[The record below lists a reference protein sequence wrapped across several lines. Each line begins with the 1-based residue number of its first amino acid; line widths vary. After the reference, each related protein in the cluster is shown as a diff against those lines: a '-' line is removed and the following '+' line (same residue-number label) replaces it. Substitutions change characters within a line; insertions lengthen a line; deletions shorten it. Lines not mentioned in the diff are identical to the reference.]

1 MGKILVLDQ
10 ATINQIAAGEVI
22 ERPSS
27 VVKELVENAMDAGA
41 TAITVEIKEGGIS
54 FIRVTDNGSG
64 FAKEDIRLAFLRHS
78 TSKIRSVEDLM
89 CVGSLGFRGEALSS
103 IAAVAQVELIT
114 CATGQAVGSRYRIE
128 GGQEMSFEDI
138 GAPEGTTFIVR
149 NLFYNTPVRR
159 KFLKTAMTEGSYIS
173 ELMERM
179 ALSHPEV
186 SFRLIVNGQMKLH
199 TAGNHNLKDIIY
211 STFGREITANLIPV
225 EAKGSIVSVSGFLGK
240 PLIARGNRSYEIYFI
255 NGRYIKSKIINKA
268 IEDGYKSFLMQH
280 KYPLVVLH
288 LQIEPEFLDVN
299 VHPTK
304 MELRFRGER
313 EIYEFLVSVVRDALM
328 GKELI
333 PKVSLSENKPEK
345 NSDKNAVKD
354 AAQNAALDKKPE
366 PFEKNRLHAI
376 QQMQAQQRARYQ
388 ERRDDKSSSGA
399 YLGVTYPT
407 KSSGHGWNSVVHETK
422 PVYGAAQRNTSE
434 KPGMDPQSVIPSK
447 ETRLDPAKP
456 GLPKSDF
463 IKDEPSKP
471 ESTKPVDAEQHFNKS
486 KAVKTEPFL
495 QEQPV
500 EVPIATNP
508 APTKTVKEETITY
521 TQTTLFEEKLIT
533 PEKKSQFRLIGQLF
547 DTYWL
552 LQVDKEFL
560 IIDQHAAHEKVLY
573 ERTMK
578 QLEQAELPA
587 QQVAPPLILTLSPL
601 EIDTINSNHALFER
615 MGFTIEPFGGREY
628 AVYSVPGH
636 LYGIAD
642 RELLMEMID
651 ELADAGKAGMNLLA
665 ERVATASCK
674 AAVKGNN
681 RLSFAE
687 AEHLLEELL
696 TLDNPYHCPHGRP
709 TIISMSQY
717 ELEKKFKRIL

>member
-128 GGQEMSFEDI
+128 GGQEIGLEDI

-313 EIYEFLVSVVRDALM
+313 EIYEFLVGVVRDALM

-333 PKVSLSENKPEK
+333 PKVSLTDEKDEK
-345 NSDKNAVKD
+345 NTAKSVDQSIGKST
-354 AAQNAALDKKPE
+354 ALEKKPE

-388 ERRDDKSSSGA
+388 ERSDNKALPGGA
-399 YLGVTYPT
+399 GGVTYSVRPNQ
-407 KSSGHGWNSVVHETK
+407 SSWGSTVRESK
-422 PVYGAAQRNTSE
+422 PVYGSNPVTGLKSE
-434 KPGMDPQSVIPSK
+434 KQDLTKQ
-447 ETRLDPAKP
+447 EFAKQES
-456 GLPKSDF
+456 PKQESP
-463 IKDEPSKP
+463 KQ
-471 ESTKPVDAEQHFNKS
+471 ESTKQASVENVD
-486 KAVKTEPFL
+486 V
-495 QEQPV
+495 
-500 EVPIATNP
+500 
-508 APTKTVKEETITY
+508 TKTVVATPEKVESSKIEPTKSVSDESIQAEPLKDSVKPTVTY
-521 TQTTLFEEKLIT
+521 TQTTLFEEKIIT
-533 PEKKSQFRLIGQLF
+533 PEKKAQFRLIGQLF

-573 ERTMK
+573 ERTIK
-578 QLEQAELPA
+578 QLEQAEMPS
-587 QQVAPPLILTLSPL
+587 QQVAPPLILTLSPV
-601 EIDTINSNHALFER
+601 EIDTINTNQELFER

-642 RELLMEMID
+642 RELLLEMID

>member
-1 MGKILVLDQ
+1 MGKIFVLDQ

-128 GGQEMSFEDI
+128 GGQEIGLEEI

-186 SFRLIVNGQMKLH
+186 SFRLIINGQMKLH

-313 EIYEFLVSVVRDALM
+313 EIYEFLVGVVRDALM

-333 PKVSLSENKPEK
+333 PKVSLTDEK
-345 NSDKNAVKD
+345 SSKSVAVEDEKHT
-354 AAQNAALDKKPE
+354 ALEKKPE

-388 ERRDDKSSSGA
+388 ERTEHSAPSGA
-399 YLGVTYPT
+399 AGTFTY
-407 KSSGHGWNSVVHETK
+407 SSRQTPNSGSTLVRESK
-422 PVYGAAQRNTSE
+422 PVYGSTPTSTVE
-434 KPGMDPQSVIPSK
+434 ALSTPS
-447 ETRLDPAKP
+447 
-456 GLPKSDF
+456 
-463 IKDEPSKP
+463 
-471 ESTKPVDAEQHFNKS
+471 QM
-486 KAVKTEPFL
+486 
-495 QEQPV
+495 
-500 EVPIATNP
+500 
-508 APTKTVKEETITY
+508 VKEEEHATKSIKETPLVKEAPVKEDLLKKAPVKEASIQDTSVSETLPQNIPSQNVSVQAVSRSTIQNSDNTAFEDKKEEKITY
-521 TQTTLFEEKLIT
+521 TQTTLFEEKIIT
-533 PEKKSQFRLIGQLF
+533 PEKKAQFRLIGQLF

-552 LQVDKEFL
+552 LQVDKDFL

-578 QLEQAELPA
+578 QLEQAEMPS
-587 QQVAPPLILTLSPL
+587 QQVAPPLILTLSPV
-601 EIDTINSNHALFER
+601 EIDTVNTNQELFER

-642 RELLMEMID
+642 RELLLEMID

>member
-114 CATGQAVGSRYRIE
+114 CATGQAVGSRFRIE
-128 GGQEMSFEDI
+128 GGQEIGLEDI

-313 EIYEFLVSVVRDALM
+313 EIYEFLVGVVRDALM

-333 PKVSLSENKPEK
+333 PKVSLTEEK
-345 NSDKNAVKD
+345 TAKS
-354 AAQNAALDKKPE
+354 AAEDEKQASLEKKPE

-388 ERRDDKSSSGA
+388 ERNDNKSLPGSTGNMAYSSK
-399 YLGVTYPT
+399 T
-407 KSSGHGWNSVVHETK
+407 SQSNWSSVVRESK
-422 PVYGAAQRNTSE
+422 PVYGGSQEIRPENAKQEFVKQTLVA
-434 KPGMDPQSVIPSK
+434 PSVAKIKK
-447 ETRLDPAKP
+447 EE
-456 GLPKSDF
+456 F
-463 IKDEPSKP
+463 IKE
-471 ESTKPVDAEQHFNKS
+471 ESTKEESTKEEFIKNETIIKET
-486 KAVKTEPFL
+486 K
-495 QEQPV
+495 V
-500 EVPIATNP
+500 E
-508 APTKTVKEETITY
+508 PTKETKEAVVSY
-521 TQTTLFEEKLIT
+521 TQTTLFEEKIIT
-533 PEKKSQFRLIGQLF
+533 PEKKAQFRLIGQLF

-552 LQVDKEFL
+552 LQVGKEFL

-578 QLEQAELPA
+578 QLEQAEMPA
-587 QQVAPPLILTLSPL
+587 QQVAPPLILTLSPV
-601 EIDTINSNHALFER
+601 EIDTVNTNQELFER

-642 RELLMEMID
+642 RDLLLEMID

>member
-128 GGQEMSFEDI
+128 GGQEIGLEDI

-225 EAKGSIVSVSGFLGK
+225 DAKGSIVSVSGFLGK

-313 EIYEFLVSVVRDALM
+313 EIYEFLVGVVRDALM

-333 PKVSLSENKPEK
+333 PKVSLTDEK
-345 NSDKNAVKD
+345 TSKSASVEEKQ
-354 AAQNAALDKKPE
+354 APIEKKPE

-388 ERRDDKSSSGA
+388 ERSDNKALPDGTG
-399 YLGVTYPT
+399 GVTYSVRPNQ
-407 KSSGHGWNSVVHETK
+407 SSWGSTVRESK
-422 PVYGAAQRNTSE
+422 PVYGSDPVTGLKSE
-434 KPGMDPQSVIPSK
+434 KQDLTKQ
-447 ETRLDPAKP
+447 EFAKQES
-456 GLPKSDF
+456 PKQ
-463 IKDEPSKP
+463 
-471 ESTKPVDAEQHFNKS
+471 ESTKQAS
-486 KAVKTEPFL
+486 
-495 QEQPV
+495 V
-500 EVPIATNP
+500 EKIDV
-508 APTKTVKEETITY
+508 TKTVVATPEKVESSKIEPTKSASDESIQAEPLKDSVKPTVTY
-521 TQTTLFEEKLIT
+521 TQTTLFEEKIIT
-533 PEKKSQFRLIGQLF
+533 PEKKAQFRLIGQLF

-573 ERTMK
+573 ERTIK
-578 QLEQAELPA
+578 QLEQAEMPS
-587 QQVAPPLILTLSPL
+587 QQVAPPLILTLSPV
-601 EIDTINSNHALFER
+601 EIDTINTNQELFER

-642 RELLMEMID
+642 RELLLEMID

>member
-128 GGQEMSFEDI
+128 GGQEIGFEDI

-159 KFLKTAMTEGSYIS
+159 KFLKTAMTEGSYIN

-333 PKVSLSENKPEK
+333 PKVSLSEEKQEK
-345 NSDKNAVKD
+345 NSVKD
-354 AAQNAALDKKPE
+354 AEKNTSSEKKPE

-388 ERRDDKSSSGA
+388 ERSDSKVLPGT
-399 YLGVTYPT
+399 LNGVTYPT
-407 KSSGHGWNSVVHETK
+407 KTSGNGWSSVVRETK
-422 PVYGAAQRNTSE
+422 PVYEVDQRTVSE
-434 KPGMDPQSVIPSK
+434 KNEIDPQSSIPSK
-447 ETRLDPAKP
+447 ENRLESVKP
-456 GLPKSDF
+456 VLPKTES
-463 IKDEPSKP
+463 INNEPVKSEP
-471 ESTKPVDAEQHFNKS
+471 TKQVVAEQHFEKEE
-486 KAVKTEPFL
+486 AIKTEAIS
-495 QEQPV
+495 QEQPAK
-500 EVPIATNP
+500 VPVASDP
-508 APTKTVKEETITY
+508 APAAPAKEEKITY
-521 TQTTLFEEKLIT
+521 TQATLFEEKLIT
-533 PEKKSQFRLIGQLF
+533 PEKKAQFRLIGQLF

-587 QQVAPPLILTLSPL
+587 QQVAPPLILTLSPV
-601 EIDTINSNHALFER
+601 EIDTVNSNQALFER

-642 RELLMEMID
+642 RELLLEMID

>member
-128 GGQEMSFEDI
+128 GGQEIGLEDI

-313 EIYEFLVSVVRDALM
+313 EIYEFLVGVVRDALM

-333 PKVSLSENKPEK
+333 PKVSLTEEKPSKPAAVENEK
-345 NSDKNAVKD
+345 QAT
-354 AAQNAALDKKPE
+354 LEKKPE

-376 QQMQAQQRARYQ
+376 QQIQAQQRARYQ
-388 ERRDDKSSSGA
+388 ERNENKSLPGASGSVA
-399 YLGVTYPT
+399 YPT
-407 KSSGHGWNSVVHETK
+407 KPASNSWGTGVHENK
-422 PVYGAAQRNTSE
+422 PVYETMPGNGKQVLTKSE
-434 KPGMDPQSVIPSK
+434 FIKQESKTPVQQEPIKIEAIKPQSIQQELLHKQALEKIMVEAPAKKQEEKVIPVTMPAMPAATK
-447 ETRLDPAKP
+447 EEHVTTEPAK
-456 GLPKSDF
+456 K
-463 IKDEPSKP
+463 
-471 ESTKPVDAEQHFNKS
+471 
-486 KAVKTEPFL
+486 
-495 QEQPV
+495 
-500 EVPIATNP
+500 EVT
-508 APTKTVKEETITY
+508 TY
-521 TQTTLFEEKLIT
+521 TQATLFEEKIIT
-533 PEKKSQFRLIGQLF
+533 PEKKAQFRLIGQLF

-578 QLEQAELPA
+578 QLEQAEMPS

-601 EIDTINSNHALFER
+601 EIDTVNSNQELFER

-642 RELLMEMID
+642 RELLLEMID

-709 TIISMSQY
+709 TIISMNQY

>member
-128 GGQEMSFEDI
+128 GGQEIGFEDI

-211 STFGREITANLIPV
+211 STFGREITSNLIPV

-313 EIYEFLVSVVRDALM
+313 EIYEFLVGVVRDALM

-333 PKVSLSENKPEK
+333 PKVSLSEEKQEK
-345 NSDKNAVKD
+345 NSDKNPVKD
-354 AAQNAALDKKPE
+354 ADKNTASEKKPE

-388 ERRDDKSSSGA
+388 ERSDNKTSPGASS
-399 YLGVTYPT
+399 GVTYPT
-407 KSSGHGWNSVVHETK
+407 RSSGNGWGSVVRETK
-422 PVYGAAQRNTSE
+422 PVYGADQRTVSE
-434 KPGMDPQSVIPSK
+434 KTEIDPQSSIPSK
-447 ETRLDPAKP
+447 ESRPESAKP
-456 GLPKSDF
+456 VLPKTES
-463 IKDEPSKP
+463 IKNEPVKSEP
-471 ESTKPVDAEQHFNKS
+471 TKQVVVEQHIDRLE
-486 KAVKTEPFL
+486 AVKKEAIS
-495 QEQPV
+495 QEQPAK
-500 EVPIATNP
+500 VPIASDP
-508 APTKTVKEETITY
+508 APASPAKEEKIIY
-521 TQTTLFEEKLIT
+521 TQSTLFEEKLIT
-533 PEKKSQFRLIGQLF
+533 LEKKAQFRLIGQLF

-587 QQVAPPLILTLSPL
+587 QQVAPPLILTLSPV
-601 EIDTINSNHALFER
+601 EIDTVNSNQALFER

-642 RELLMEMID
+642 RELLLEMID